1 MNAGKFEELISLQ
14 SYTTT
19 TDSNTGEKLQ
29 TWAQYATEWAQVVE
43 APAGIE
49 QVNGDRREHKQTVDF
64 TIRYNGS
71 VSVYHRIEWSGQY
84 FNIINI
90 QDLQR
95 RMYLKLQTELTK

>member
-1 MNAGKFEELISLQ
+1 MNAGSFDELISLQ
-14 SYTTT
+14 SYTTI
-19 TDSNTGEKLQ
+19 TDGNTGEKLQ

-49 QVNGDRREHKQTVDF
+49 QVNGDRREHKQTIDF
-64 TIRYNGS
+64 IIRYNAS
-71 VSVYHRIEWSGQY
+71 VSVYHRIEWGGAY
-84 FNIINI
+84 YNIINI